1 MNWEDLIGKITC
13 ADCVEILKQLP
24 DKSIDLVLTDPPYG
38 MGFVSN
44 YRQNKYDKIQ
54 NDDNLDWLD
63 GWCKQINRV
72 KKDDAHLYIFCS
84 WHNVDIFKATI
95 DKYFPVKNMLIWEKN
110 NTGMGD
116 LVNDYAPQYEIC
128 LYCNPSNKPLNGRR
142 DSNILKYART
152 QNSLHPTEKPVDLFS
167 FLVSKSSHENDL
179 VLDCFSGSGTTAVA
193 CHKLKRRFI
202 CIEKRPG
209 ILESQLRTV
218 RTRTKANDYGVLT

>member
-1 MNWEDLIGKITC
+1 MTLNDLIGRITC
-13 ADCVEILKQLP
+13 ADCMDILKQLP
-24 DKSIDLVLTDPPYG
+24 DKCVDLVLTDPPYG

-72 KKDDAHLYIFCS
+72 KKDDAHLYVFCS

-95 DKYFPVKNMLIWEKN
+95 DKYFPVKNMLIWVKN

-167 FLVSKSSHENDL
+167 FLVSKSSNENDL

-193 CHKLKRRFI
+193 CHNLHRRFI
-202 CIEKRPG
+202 CIEKDP
-209 ILESQLRTV
+209 EYAKASQERLTEAQRQQ
-218 RTRTKANDYGVLT
+218 VLF